1 MCEVSESKFGVLN
14 GADIKVRVVQA
25 HFLTVFESFRIDNL
39 KKAYTLKSDTIKAVI
54 LNYGGVIQS
63 LETPDKNGVWD
74 DITTGFETIDE
85 YPQKSQFFGCLGK

>member
-1 MCEVSESKFGVLN
+1 MEPISRSGFFKLISLKGL
-14 GADIKVRVVQA
+14 
-25 HFLTVFESFRIDNL
+25 ESFRIDNL

-54 LNYGGVIQS
+54 LNYGCVIQS